1 MVQFQSLF
9 EDNYIKFITYVN
21 EMASTNDDNIKTN
34 GMNRSEN
41 GQHHEQ
47 VTYITKALI
56 LFSLHVKRELRYD
69 IHDKLILLFVLIL
82 YTE

>member
-9 EDNYIKFITYVN
+9 EDNYIKCITYVN

-41 GQHHEQ
+41 DEHHEQ

-56 LFSLHVKRELRYD
+56 LFSLH
-69 IHDKLILLFVLIL
+69 
-82 YTE
+82 